1 MIKESIQAISDR
13 EKLISDAVKAKCLHD
28 AFVGL
33 RRHAASLGDWKIT
46 EQIDTLEQSYS
57 MMLAYAV
64 GGQPDPQRDE
74 LYDSITSGILKLM
87 DVVSYRLAIENR
99 PDLFYSTFRYEQ
111 LQTGDSIGSMLDEYR
126 DTVQYQSLYNMLGTA
141 ANGDSNENIL
151 KSENIG
157 RRIFNRIWTTYPFSV
172 DDMNAVSSIF
182 GSSSPFPLNFQLHMV
197 SALVLSLIHFYDQRK
212 VDMLLDI
219 YQNGQSP
226 QLAVQALCGALT
238 GIYLHR
244 DRYSRSYMKKRVD
257 TLRDITSWQSDVRMI
272 SMQLIRTRDTERIHR
287 KLADEIMPQMLK
299 LSPDIARRLSDKTSI
314 SDITS
319 MEDNPE
325 WEELLEKSG
334 VADSLKEL
342 MQLQEEGGDIMMAT
356 FSNLKSFPFFNDA
369 ANWFVPFRADHPAVS
384 GNGGEDMKKI
394 ASLLESMNVFCDGDK
409 YSFALMLLS
418 MPEEQRKMMSA
429 QLDQQHVAAMEMRNA
444 SLQTGPA
451 LRQQIANLYIQQ
463 LYRFFKLFRRRGE
476 FNDPFARPVSLAA
489 LDLLAPDL
497 SHPDTLRLVGE
508 FYFKRGYYAD
518 ALQIFKQLSEKGA
531 LEAASLQKMGV
542 CQQRLGNTS
551 DALQTYLKAE
561 LMCPDSLWTMRRIAS
576 CHRML
581 GNIKSA
587 LEYYK
592 RIEEHRPNDIELAL
606 NIGHCLLETGEYKE
620 ALKYYFKVEYLS
632 PESHKAIRPIAWCSF
647 VMGQY
652 EQSGKYYERIMLD
665 NPAHSDYLNM
675 GHLNMALNDIRE
687 ALNCYALALEQPGV
701 EKEDFIS
708 DLQSDYVWLERAGV
722 DLSVMPLIIDAILYG
737 KIDKI

>member
-46 EQIDTLEQSYS
+46 EQIDNLEQSYS

-111 LQTGDSIGSMLDEYR
+111 LQTGDSIGSLLDEYR

-212 VDMLLDI
+212 VDILLDI

-238 GIYLHR
+238 GVYLHR
-244 DRYSRSYMKKRVD
+244 DRYSRSHMKKRVD
-257 TLRDITSWQSDVRMI
+257 ALRDITSWQSDVRMI

-325 WEELLEKSG
+325 
-334 VADSLKEL
+334 
-342 MQLQEEGGDIMMAT
+342 
-356 FSNLKSFPFFNDA
+356 
-369 ANWFVPFRADHPAVS
+369 
-384 GNGGEDMKKI
+384 
-394 ASLLESMNVFCDGDK
+394 
-409 YSFALMLLS
+409 
-418 MPEEQRKMMSA
+418 
-429 QLDQQHVAAMEMRNA
+429 
-444 SLQTGPA
+444 
-451 LRQQIANLYIQQ
+451 
-463 LYRFFKLFRRRGE
+463 
-476 FNDPFARPVSLAA
+476 
-489 LDLLAPDL
+489 
-497 SHPDTLRLVGE
+497 
-508 FYFKRGYYAD
+508 
-518 ALQIFKQLSEKGA
+518 
-531 LEAASLQKMGV
+531 
-542 CQQRLGNTS
+542 
-551 DALQTYLKAE
+551 
-561 LMCPDSLWTMRRIAS
+561 
-576 CHRML
+576 
-581 GNIKSA
+581 
-587 LEYYK
+587 
-592 RIEEHRPNDIELAL
+592 
-606 NIGHCLLETGEYKE
+606 
-620 ALKYYFKVEYLS
+620 
-632 PESHKAIRPIAWCSF
+632 
-647 VMGQY
+647 
-652 EQSGKYYERIMLD
+652 
-665 NPAHSDYLNM
+665 
-675 GHLNMALNDIRE
+675 
-687 ALNCYALALEQPGV
+687 
-701 EKEDFIS
+701 
-708 DLQSDYVWLERAGV
+708 
-722 DLSVMPLIIDAILYG
+722 
-737 KIDKI
+737 

>member
-1 MIKESIQAISDR
+1 
-13 EKLISDAVKAKCLHD
+13 
-28 AFVGL
+28 
-33 RRHAASLGDWKIT
+33 
-46 EQIDTLEQSYS
+46 
-57 MMLAYAV
+57 
-64 GGQPDPQRDE
+64 
-74 LYDSITSGILKLM
+74 
-87 DVVSYRLAIENR
+87 
-99 PDLFYSTFRYEQ
+99 
-111 LQTGDSIGSMLDEYR
+111 
-126 DTVQYQSLYNMLGTA
+126 
-141 ANGDSNENIL
+141 
-151 KSENIG
+151 
-157 RRIFNRIWTTYPFSV
+157 
-172 DDMNAVSSIF
+172 
-182 GSSSPFPLNFQLHMV
+182 
-197 SALVLSLIHFYDQRK
+197 
-212 VDMLLDI
+212 
-219 YQNGQSP
+219 
-226 QLAVQALCGALT
+226 
-238 GIYLHR
+238 
-244 DRYSRSYMKKRVD
+244 
-257 TLRDITSWQSDVRMI
+257 
-272 SMQLIRTRDTERIHR
+272 
-287 KLADEIMPQMLK
+287 
-299 LSPDIARRLSDKTSI
+299 
-314 SDITS
+314 
-319 MEDNPE
+319 
-325 WEELLEKSG
+325 
-334 VADSLKEL
+334 
-342 MQLQEEGGDIMMAT
+342 
-356 FSNLKSFPFFNDA
+356 
-369 ANWFVPFRADHPAVS
+369 
-384 GNGGEDMKKI
+384 
-394 ASLLESMNVFCDGDK
+394 
-409 YSFALMLLS
+409 
-418 MPEEQRKMMSA
+418 MMSA

-476 FNDPFARPVSLAA
+476 FNDPFARPVNLAA